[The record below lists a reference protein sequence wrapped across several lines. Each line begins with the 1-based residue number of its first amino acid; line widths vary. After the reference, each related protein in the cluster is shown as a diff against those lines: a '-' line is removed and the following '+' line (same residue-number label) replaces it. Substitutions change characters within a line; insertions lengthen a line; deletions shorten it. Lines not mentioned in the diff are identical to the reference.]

1 MTIIETPPG
10 APLAESCIPVLET
23 ERLVL
28 RTPGAEDIPAMAE
41 HANNRKIAEMTAS
54 LPWPY
59 RASDARAFVDTQF
72 HQPHSAFF
80 AVLLKREGDLTFT
93 GIASYVRRPGENA
106 PEIGYW
112 LGEPFWGRGIATEA
126 VRAVIDY
133 AFSETELETLLGA
146 ARVVNPA
153 SRRVLEKC
161 GFQWSGV
168 GLCQVKAVGASVP
181 VDRFVLERRTWASI
195 RAWGARDLPKRCRNT
210 AGKTPLD
217 VH

>member
-1 MTIIETPPG
+1 MTTIETTPG

-28 RTPGAEDIPAMAE
+28 RAPRIEDVAAVAEL
-41 HANNRKIAEMTAS
+41 ANNRKIAEMTAN
-54 LPWPY
+54 LPYPY
-59 RASDARAFVDTQF
+59 RASDARAFVETLGAAPDAAT
-72 HQPHSAFF
+72 F
-80 AVLLKREGDLTFT
+80 AVFLKREGDLAFA
-93 GIASYVRRPGENA
+93 GMCSFGRRPPEPA

-112 LGEPFWGRGIATEA
+112 IGEPFWGLGVATEA

-133 AFSETELETLLGA
+133 AFSETSTEQLIGA

-168 GLCQVKAVGASVP
+168 GLCRVKALGASVP
-181 VDRFVLERRTWASI
+181 VDRFQLDRRTWASI
-195 RAWGARDLPKRCRNT
+195 RAWGAAALPRHL
-210 AGKTPLD
+210 A
-217 VH
+217 H